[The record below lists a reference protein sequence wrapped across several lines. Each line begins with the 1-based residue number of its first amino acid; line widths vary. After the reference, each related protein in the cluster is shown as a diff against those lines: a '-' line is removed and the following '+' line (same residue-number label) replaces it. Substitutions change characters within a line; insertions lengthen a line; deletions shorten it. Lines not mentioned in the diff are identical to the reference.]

1 MQNQASNLRKV
12 SGIAVASGKGGVGKT
27 LVATNLAYY
36 LKELGRKVLI
46 FDLDVGFTNVDI
58 LLGVTPKFTIKNY
71 VTGNCG
77 IEDLV
82 TPSAYG
88 IDLVSLGSDVS
99 DLLSTNEITLKEFF
113 INFLKLIDRYDYV
126 IFDMPPGFSEMYL
139 PFFTI
144 VDDFVV
150 LTTTEP
156 TAIVNTYT
164 IIKILVL
171 KGVSG
176 ENIHLVANM
185 VTDVKEATKL
195 MERFS
200 SVVEKFSGTKIK
212 SVTIIRAHNV
222 VSKSIA
228 NRELF
233 IAKYK
238 NTQPSFSV
246 MRLASIITSEK
257 IEKSEN
263 ILEKIWSVLFRKES
277 KV

>member
-27 LVATNLAYY
+27 IVSTNLAYY
-36 LKELGRKVLI
+36 LKEMGKKVLI

-58 LLGVTPKFTIKNY
+58 LLGVSPKFTIRNY
-71 VTGNCG
+71 VSGTCG
-77 IEDLV
+77 IEDLI
-82 TPSAYG
+82 TPSSYG
-88 IDLVSLGSDVS
+88 IDLISLGSDVS

-126 IFDMPPGFSEMYL
+126 VFDMPPGFSEMYL

-144 VDDFVV
+144 VDDFVI

-164 IIKILVL
+164 IIKILLL
-171 KGVSG
+171 KGISG
-176 ENIHLVANM
+176 DNIHLFVNM
-185 VTDVKEATKL
+185 VDDVKEATKL

-200 SVVEKFSGTKIK
+200 SVVEKFSGVKLK
-212 SVTIIRAHNV
+212 SITIMREHNV

-233 IAKYK
+233 ITKHK
-238 NTQPSFSV
+238 NTQPSFSI

-257 IEKSEN
+257 VEKNEN
-263 ILEKIWSVLFRKES
+263 ILEKIWSVLFKRES